1 MHQIPSDNQIRN
13 LLDSVAPS
21 KVLPVFEEIL
31 RVLDE
36 QGQLDGFRSVSE
48 TLFGGDGWHGIL
60 QFDSTLLSAVLNAKS
75 RQLRHL
81 NRINFGT

>member
-13 LLDSVAPS
+13 LLDSVAPEQ
-21 KVLPVFEEIL
+21 VLPVFEEIL

-48 TLFGGDGWHGIL
+48 TLLVAMDGTEY
-60 QFDSTLLSAVLNAKS
+60 FSST
-75 RQLRHL
+75 QLCCPQCSMQ
-81 NRINFGT
+81 NRANFGT